1 MKVIDLSETLSSAIS
16 SLIFDDASQQIGVS
30 YRGRDTKYMYS
41 VNGDYEMAK
50 DDLLIELDGA
60 TVDREKFSIGK
71 YFNKMKSNQ
80 RLLEVKV

>member
-1 MKVIDLSETLSSAIS
+1 MKTIEVPENLSSAIG
-16 SLIFDDASQQIGVS
+16 SLLFDDHNQQIGVS
-30 YRGRDTKYMYS
+30 FRGRDTKYMYS

-71 YFNKMKSNQ
+71 YFNQMKTKN
-80 RLLEVKV
+80 RLVEV